1 MKKNSRNKFWILIG
15 IGVLILILLIVLSSI
30 LSLGERL
37 RDIHPYVEYGFYVLS
52 ALLVYFLI
60 LNPVRIILFAPTF
73 SVVTVLEK
81 DSPKVRKTYKKVAKN
96 LISNEIVTG
105 EDASK
110 LTLAIKKDKEALRIE
125 INNIFENNIKKE
137 INKIIIKNAKTV
149 LVSTAISQNGRFDM
163 LTVLSVNLK
172 MIKEIVQCCGFRPS
186 YTKLGKLSVNVIST
200 SLIAEGL
207 EGLDFNDIFPNTT
220 GNFLNEIPLV
230 KPIISSVLQ
239 GISNALLTIRIGIVT
254 RRYLFTEYKEISK
267 DLIRKQAI
275 KESVQILPGV
285 IKSSL
290 QFFPDKIRNL
300 FVKKNKETEESE

>member
-1 MKKNSRNKFWILIG
+1 MKSNSRNKFWILIG
-15 IGVLILILLIVLSSI
+15 IGVLLIILMIVLSSI
-30 LSLGERL
+30 LTLGEHL
-37 RDIHPYVEYGFYVLS
+37 RSIHEYVEYGFYVLS

-60 LNPVRIILFAPTF
+60 INPVRIILFAPTF
-73 SVVTVLEK
+73 SVVTVLDK
-81 DSPKVRKTYKKVAKN
+81 NSPKTKQTYKKVAKN
-96 LISNEIVTG
+96 LLNNNLVTG
-105 EDASK
+105 DEAQK
-110 LTLAIKKDKEALRIE
+110 LAEAMKDTEKLRVE
-125 INNIFENNIKKE
+125 INNVFENNIKKE
-137 INKIIIKNAKTV
+137 INKIIIRNAKTV

-163 LTVLSVNLK
+163 LTVLGTNLK
-172 MIKEIVQCCGFRPS
+172 MIKEIVQSCGFRPS
-186 YTKLGKLSVNVIST
+186 YAKLGKLSLNVIST

-220 GNFLNEIPLV
+220 SNFLNEIPLV
-230 KPIISSVLQ
+230 KPIASSILQ

-275 KESVQILPGV
+275 KESVQMLPGV

-300 FVKKNKETEESE
+300 FVKKNKDGVEE

>member
-1 MKKNSRNKFWILIG
+1 MKSNSRNKFWILIG
-15 IGVLILILLIVLSSI
+15 IGVLLIILMIVLSSI
-30 LSLGERL
+30 LTLGEHL
-37 RDIHPYVEYGFYVLS
+37 RSIHEYVEYGFYVLS

-60 LNPVRIILFAPTF
+60 INPVRIILFAPTF
-73 SVVTVLEK
+73 SVVTVLDK
-81 DSPKVRKTYKKVAKN
+81 NSPKTKQTYKKVAKN
-96 LISNEIVTG
+96 LLNNNLVTG
-105 EDASK
+105 DEAQKLADAMKDTEK
-110 LTLAIKKDKEALRIE
+110 LRVE
-125 INNIFENNIKKE
+125 INNVFENNIKKE
-137 INKIIIKNAKTV
+137 INKIIIRNAKTV

-163 LTVLSVNLK
+163 LTVLGTNLK
-172 MIKEIVQCCGFRPS
+172 MIKEIVQNCGFRPS
-186 YTKLGKLSVNVIST
+186 YAKLGKLSLNVIST

-220 GNFLNEIPLV
+220 SNFLNEIPLV
-230 KPIISSVLQ
+230 KPIASSILQ

-275 KESVQILPGV
+275 KESVQMLPGV

-300 FVKKNKETEESE
+300 FVKKNKDGVEE